1 MAIVKIDIP
10 GIGEVTA
17 QNAASES
24 TLKELLAVMKGQ
36 SSGSGGGASMM
47 GAAGGFLFGKSAG
60 QTNKEFDKLNKS
72 TKKSYT

>member
-24 TLKELLAVMKGQ
+24 TLKELVALMKGQ
-36 SSGSGGGASMM
+36 SAGSGGGAASMM
-47 GAAGGFLFGKSAG
+47 PLAGGLLFGGKAKE
-60 QTNKEFDKLNKS
+60 TNKEFDKLNKS
-72 TKKSYT
+72 T